1 MDSAVAMK
9 DEPRNCIRHHALCG
23 PCKLEIRR
31 SPRCTIYKKDL
42 LVLAKSYYYNLQQS
56 WKTAD
61 SIGGAKV
68 QRIFNARIFL
78 SLVILALPLQAH
90 AQNASG
96 KVSVVTSY
104 AKDVTDPIKKAFEV
118 ANPGVTLDVQNR
130 NTNSGVKFLE
140 ETKSNNQVDLFWASA
155 PDAFEALKV
164 KSLLQAYKPKAT
176 GIPEKIG
183 QFPINDPAGYYFG
196 FAASGYGIMWNE
208 RYTKANKL
216 PDPKEW
222 SDLAAPAYF
231 DHVSI
236 AAPSRSGT
244 THLTIETI
252 LQGDGWEKGWASIRS
267 MAGNFREVT
276 ERSFG
281 VPEAV
286 NSGQIGYGIVIDFFA
301 FSAQASGFPVKFVY
315 PSVTA
320 IVPAN
325 IGIVANAPNKAGAE
339 AFVEFLLSDAGQN
352 LLFDP
357 GIRRLPVNPS
367 VYAKAPAGYPN
378 PFTDPR
384 LNSMVKF
391 DVKKSESR
399 NDVVDTLF
407 DQTITFQL
415 SDLKQTAKAINDAAA
430 VLAKKPNANAEA
442 LLKDAQRLMT
452 AMPISEEQAS
462 SPEIAGAF
470 SGAKNQKGAR
480 QAELEQQWASFAKD
494 HNAQARAK
502 AAEALKLAK

>member
-1 MDSAVAMK
+1 MSAWWLRIV
-9 DEPRNCIRHHALCG
+9 NAL
-23 PCKLEIRR
+23 
-31 SPRCTIYKKDL
+31 
-42 LVLAKSYYYNLQQS
+42 
-56 WKTAD
+56 
-61 SIGGAKV
+61 
-68 QRIFNARIFL
+68 FFF
-78 SLVILALPLQAH
+78 ALPLTCY
-90 AQNASG
+90 AQQPSG
-96 KVSVVTSY
+96 KLSVVTSF
-104 AKDVTDPIKKAFEV
+104 AKDVTDPVKKAFEA
-118 ANPGVTLDVQNR
+118 ANPAVTLDVQNR
-130 NTNSGVKFLE
+130 NTNAGVKFLE
-140 ETKSNNQVDLFWASA
+140 ETRSNNQVDLFWASA
-155 PDAFEALKV
+155 PDAFEVLKS
-164 KSLLQAYKPKAT
+164 KSLLQNYKPKAT

-183 QFPINDPAGYYFG
+183 QFPINDPQGYYFG

-208 RYTKANKL
+208 RYAKANKL

-222 SDLAAPAYF
+222 QDLTSPQYF

-252 LQGDGWEKGWASIRS
+252 LQGEGWAKGWATVRR

-301 FSAQASGFPVKFVY
+301 FSSQASGFPVKFVY

-325 IGIVANAPNKAGAE
+325 IGIVANAPNKGAAE
-339 AFVEFLLSDAGQN
+339 AFVDFLLSPAGQN

-357 GIRRLPVNPS
+357 RIRRLPVNPAA
-367 VYAKAPAGYPN
+367 YDKAPAGYPN

-391 DVKKSESR
+391 DVKKSEAR
-399 NDVVDTLF
+399 NDAVDTLF

-415 SDLKQTAKAINDAAA
+415 ADLKEAAKAINEVEQA
-430 VLAKKPNANAEA
+430 LAKKSNPQAKA
-442 LLKDAQRLMT
+442 LLDEAIAQMT
-452 AMPISEEQAS
+452 AVPITEEQAS
-462 SPEIAGAF
+462 SPEISGAF
-470 SGAKNQKGAR
+470 SGGKGKKGAR
-480 QAELEQQWASFAKD
+480 QAELEQQWASFAKE
-494 HNAQARAK
+494 HNAAARAK